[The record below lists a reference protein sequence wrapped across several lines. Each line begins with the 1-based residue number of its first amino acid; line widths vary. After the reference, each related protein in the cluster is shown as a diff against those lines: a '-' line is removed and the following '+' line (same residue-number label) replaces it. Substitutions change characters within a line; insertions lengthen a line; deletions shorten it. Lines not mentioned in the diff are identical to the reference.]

1 MTVKTERRWTLVAFR
16 HPDLEHSVYYRKG
29 IKHIDRAVKTA
40 EEKGA
45 NLMSIRGFDIS
56 VEYGSKIEPIEGQE
70 TLEEKKDKKDEV

>member
-1 MTVKTERRWTLVAFR
+1 MPVRIERRWTLVAFK

-29 IKHIDRAVKTA
+29 IVHIDRAVKTA

-56 VEYGSKIEPIEGQE
+56 VEYGSKIEPIEGQGI
-70 TLEEKKDKKDEV
+70 LEE

>member
-1 MTVKTERRWTLVAFR
+1 MTVKIERRWTLVAFR

-70 TLEEKKDKKDEV
+70 TLEEKKE

>member
-1 MTVKTERRWTLVAFR
+1 MPVRIERRWTLVAFK

-29 IKHIDRAVKTA
+29 IVHIDRAVKTA

-56 VEYGSKIEPIEGQE
+56 VEYGSKIEPIEGQG
-70 TLEEKKDKKDEV
+70 TLEE